1 MSTLRHLLRDGNL
14 SPAEQ
19 TGVLTLA
26 AELTAA
32 PFSSRPLE
40 VPHCLPVHRG
50 DEITDEVIDG
60 PHRAG
65 WDGAENRLP
74 AQKALPVW
82 LLERR

>member
-32 PFSSRPLE
+32 PFSRRPLE
-40 VPHCLPVHRG
+40 VPHCLPAHRG
-50 DEITDEVIDG
+50 EGITDEVIDG
-60 PHRAG
+60 PHRAVWG
-65 WDGAENRLP
+65 EAENRLH
-74 AQKALPVW
+74 ASKALPVW

>member
-32 PFSSRPLE
+32 PFSRRPLE
-40 VPHCLPVHRG
+40 VPHCLPAHRG

-65 WDGAENRLP
+65 WDGAEDRLP

>member
-1 MSTLRHLLRDGNL
+1 MSTLRHFLRDDDL

-19 TGVLTLA
+19 AEVLAPA